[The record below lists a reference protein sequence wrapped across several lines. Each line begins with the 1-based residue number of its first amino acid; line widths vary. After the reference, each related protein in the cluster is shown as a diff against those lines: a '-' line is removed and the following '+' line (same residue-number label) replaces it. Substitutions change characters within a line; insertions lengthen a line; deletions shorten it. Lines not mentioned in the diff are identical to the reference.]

1 MMYPRLSSKF
11 FCAAFWWLGLV
22 LLYVPVLIL
31 IFYSFVRMSADGGV
45 SLEGYM
51 KVFQNERMTEALRSS
66 LLVAA
71 CSASISTILGGL
83 AAWGLER
90 GRSRAD
96 EVFETLA
103 MAPLVLP
110 EVVFG
115 LGLLIWFVLL
125 RISLGAVSLV
135 LAHVTFSLSYVIL
148 TVRGRVK
155 LLDPAIDDAARDLG
169 ASSWQ
174 LFSRIRLP
182 MLAPALI
189 AGWMMAFTLSFDD
202 FLISF
207 FTSGPDTVTLPIALY
222 GIIKFGVGQEVFA
235 VASCVLAVSFVG
247 ASLVARFSRA

>member
-1 MMYPRLSSKF
+1 MTSFRMTSKL
-11 FCAAFWWLGLV
+11 FCAAFWWLGLA
-22 LLYVPVLIL
+22 LLYVPVLTL
-31 IFYSFVRMSADGGV
+31 IVYSFVNMNAGGGV
-45 SLEGYM
+45 SLEGYI
-51 KVFQNERMTEALRSS
+51 KVIQSERITEALKSS
-66 LLVAA
+66 LLIATF
-71 CSASISTILGGL
+71 SATISTSLGGL

-90 GRSRAD
+90 GRSRFD
-96 EVFETLA
+96 GVLETLA

-125 RISLGAVSLV
+125 RVRLGAVSLI

-148 TVRGRVK
+148 TVRGRAK

-169 ASSWQ
+169 ASGWQ
-174 LFSRIRLP
+174 LFSRIQLP
-182 MLAPALI
+182 LLAPALF

-235 VASCVLAVSFVG
+235 IASCVFAVSFVS